1 MYVAARC
8 HSVAYRTVA
17 LVTLPPTLRA
27 DLDSTFCAGIHHS
40 KMALN
45 NPGLLIN
52 LVAVAVFTTSAVAFL
67 FLTFRVGTA
76 PDPRGPWSC
85 RLPESWRHLPRPAQ
99 VWRVLVTCGMKNQS
113 MTDWLDQRGSRTTEA
128 RESAHPKS
136 LEKETAR
143 HRNVRNALSEVSH
156 WGVRTTFLNL
166 FLLWAPVV
174 VYLHILLPCW
184 DCFDFEAAAT
194 HEVRSL
200 PQSRT
205 RTPDSEPA
213 SGHGDCR
220 WATFSGS
227 RTRMQS
233 SRRRRPTCTRVSWPP
248 TKACGP

>member
-85 RLPESWRHLPRPAQ
+85 RLPESWRPRLILGAGLASPRHLR
-99 VWRVLVTCGMKNQS
+99 
-113 MTDWLDQRGSRTTEA
+113 DE
-128 RESAHPKS
+128 ESINDRLA
-136 LEKETAR
+136 
-143 HRNVRNALSEVSH
+143 
-156 WGVRTTFLNL
+156 
-166 FLLWAPVV
+166 
-174 VYLHILLPCW
+174 
-184 DCFDFEAAAT
+184 
-194 HEVRSL
+194 
-200 PQSRT
+200 
-205 RTPDSEPA
+205 
-213 SGHGDCR
+213 
-220 WATFSGS
+220 
-227 RTRMQS
+227 
-233 SRRRRPTCTRVSWPP
+233 
-248 TKACGP
+248 GPEGLADH